1 MKEIFVIPLLLL
13 AAQPAL
19 AEDGDALV
27 RLLQTGPIAQ
37 VHRDADGKF
46 KMAEGIAVV
55 EAPPQRTYEV
65 IIDVPNFAKFM
76 PQTETVKVVNQGPDF
91 IDAEV
96 ELDVPVFS
104 YEYTMRHKFD
114 PAHLSMQADWL
125 EGDGEGNSAHTW
137 AEPCPG
143 HPEWTLLH
151 YTTRAELPGVITT
164 FEDDQMVLTIGV
176 NASTVLGVVQAIK
189 RETEKRFKEAP
200 PVIAPMPAGEPEAKP
215 QTNP

>member
-1 MKEIFVIPLLLL
+1 MRVLCLAPLLLL
-13 AAQPAL
+13 AAQPVL
-19 AEDGDALV
+19 AEDGGALV

-37 VHRDADGKF
+37 VHRDANGKF

-55 EAPPQRTYEV
+55 EAPPQQTYEV
-65 IIDVPNFAKFM
+65 IIDVANFANFM
-76 PQTETVKVVNQGPDF
+76 PQTDSVEIVKQGPDF
-91 IDAEV
+91 VDAEV

-114 PAHLSMQADWL
+114 PANLSMQADWL
-125 EGDGEGNSAHTW
+125 EGDGEGNSARTW

-143 HPEWTLLH
+143 HPGWTLLH
-151 YTTRAELPGVITT
+151 YTTRAELPGIITA

-189 RETEKRFKEAP
+189 RETERRLKEAP
-200 PVIAPMPAGEPEAKP
+200 PVIAPVPTGTPEAKP
-215 QTNP
+215 QPNP